1 LPTVAELAQQEL
13 SRRYSLQGRTQVA
26 PRVQTMQNARPTVR
40 SALSNLMRDAVDATG
55 LEGGYRQ
62 GLLNAA
68 GGVETAVD
76 FLPLVGDVLGVEDAS
91 RAYGQG
97 DMVGAGI
104 NMMGVVPI
112 IGDAGVKLS
121 KRARSAL
128 RDQGFTEGFFHGTKQ
143 DIQDGFKAGYSDGM
157 VFVSPDKEFASNW
170 VGKGKYQ
177 NRIGEEDLFDMK
189 QADKQAV
196 WDNLTAQ
203 YGDFDNWPEEI
214 VDEYFAKQ
222 SAIVRQY
229 DASGGAIYPVAVKAN
244 NQFDPESN
252 PEIISEFLSR
262 RGQDPLGSTIERG
275 KTDLEVYQEGNYL
288 LFENKEMADFL
299 KEKGYDSLWLREDT
313 TKTGLAKP
321 FSTLAV
327 LDETGVKP
335 VYDFAREAD
344 TAASALRGLDMNPE
358 ARMQRANEQQFL
370 PETVYHG
377 TAGDIRSF
385 DPKTYGGSVTRA
397 NSARMGTWFSDNPEV
412 SASYARFAA
421 EDVPIKKLIEEAEQA
436 ERKMDFEGYEK
447 AINAAEELES
457 SGDLINAGGQNIIP
471 ARVRGKLFEIDVE
484 GATMSDLDDSQLYKW
499 AQEAKEKGF
508 DGLKIKNFSD
518 NADYGTY
525 TPATHYLIFDPK
537 NIRSTNA
544 EFDPTKADS
553 ADLLSSVGA
562 TSALRGIV

>member
-76 FLPLVGDVLGVEDAS
+76 FLPVVGDVLGVEDAS

-104 NMMGVVPI
+104 NMMGVVPVV
-112 IGDAGVKLS
+112 GDVA
-121 KRARSAL
+121 A
-128 RDQGFTEGFFHGTKQ
+128 
-143 DIQDGFKAGYSDGM
+143 
-157 VFVSPDKEFASNW
+157 
-170 VGKGKYQ
+170 KG
-177 NRIGEEDLFDMK
+177 
-189 QADKQAV
+189 
-196 WDNLTAQ
+196 
-203 YGDFDNWPEEI
+203 
-214 VDEYFAKQ
+214 AK
-222 SAIVRQY
+222 
-229 DASGGAIYPVAVKAN
+229 
-244 NQFDPESN
+244 
-252 PEIISEFLSR
+252 
-262 RGQDPLGSTIERG
+262 
-275 KTDLEVYQEGNYL
+275 
-288 LFENKEMADFL
+288 
-299 KEKGYDSLWLREDT
+299 
-313 TKTGLAKP
+313 
-321 FSTLAV
+321 
-327 LDETGVKP
+327 
-335 VYDFAREAD
+335 
-344 TAASALRGLDMNPE
+344 SALRGINAYHGSPYEFEQFSMDKIGTGRGLQAYGHGIYFSESSDIARPYSERIDDQGYMYNANLNVGAEDLLDLDAPLSQQPKKVQDMWQKFAKSRQGKASAKENGIEDIRNLVPSYGNEITGEDIRSAIYDGQPVNFNHDFSSNIAPQENKMTSEYLQKQGIKGIRYLNGKYRGAGDGPINYVIFDDSLIDTKRVNDQLTPSWMNPE

>member
-1 LPTVAELAQQEL
+1 
-13 SRRYSLQGRTQVA
+13 
-26 PRVQTMQNARPTVR
+26 
-40 SALSNLMRDAVDATG
+40 
-55 LEGGYRQ
+55 
-62 GLLNAA
+62 
-68 GGVETAVD
+68 
-76 FLPLVGDVLGVEDAS
+76 
-91 RAYGQG
+91 
-97 DMVGAGI
+97 
-104 NMMGVVPI
+104 
-112 IGDAGVKLS
+112 
-121 KRARSAL
+121 
-128 RDQGFTEGFFHGTKQ
+128 
-143 DIQDGFKAGYSDGM
+143 
-157 VFVSPDKEFASNW
+157 
-170 VGKGKYQ
+170 
-177 NRIGEEDLFDMK
+177 
-189 QADKQAV
+189 
-196 WDNLTAQ
+196 
-203 YGDFDNWPEEI
+203 
-214 VDEYFAKQ
+214 
-222 SAIVRQY
+222 
-229 DASGGAIYPVAVKAN
+229 
-244 NQFDPESN
+244 
-252 PEIISEFLSR
+252 
-262 RGQDPLGSTIERG
+262 
-275 KTDLEVYQEGNYL
+275 
-288 LFENKEMADFL
+288 
-299 KEKGYDSLWLREDT
+299 
-313 TKTGLAKP
+313 
-321 FSTLAV
+321 
-327 LDETGVKP
+327 
-335 VYDFAREAD
+335 
-344 TAASALRGLDMNPE
+344 MNPE

>member
-1 LPTVAELAQQEL
+1 MAV
-13 SRRYSLQGRTQVA
+13 SRNGEGTRNYVIFDDSLIDTK
-26 PRVQTMQNARPTVR
+26 RVNDQLTPSWM
-40 SALSNLMRDAVDATG
+40 
-55 LEGGYRQ
+55 
-62 GLLNAA
+62 
-68 GGVETAVD
+68 
-76 FLPLVGDVLGVEDAS
+76 
-91 RAYGQG
+91 
-97 DMVGAGI
+97 
-104 NMMGVVPI
+104 
-112 IGDAGVKLS
+112 
-121 KRARSAL
+121 
-128 RDQGFTEGFFHGTKQ
+128 DQG
-143 DIQDGFKAGYSDGM
+143 
-157 VFVSPDKEFASNW
+157 
-170 VGKGKYQ
+170 
-177 NRIGEEDLFDMK
+177 
-189 QADKQAV
+189 
-196 WDNLTAQ
+196 
-203 YGDFDNWPEEI
+203 
-214 VDEYFAKQ
+214 
-222 SAIVRQY
+222 
-229 DASGGAIYPVAVKAN
+229 
-244 NQFDPESN
+244 
-252 PEIISEFLSR
+252 
-262 RGQDPLGSTIERG
+262 
-275 KTDLEVYQEGNYL
+275 
-288 LFENKEMADFL
+288 
-299 KEKGYDSLWLREDT
+299 
-313 TKTGLAKP
+313 
-321 FSTLAV
+321 
-327 LDETGVKP
+327 
-335 VYDFAREAD
+335 
-344 TAASALRGLDMNPE
+344 

-484 GATMSDLDDSQLYKW
+484 GATMSGLDDSQLYKW

-553 ADLLSSVGA
+553 ADLLSSRQSERQM
-562 TSALRGIV
+562 SALRGIA

>member
-76 FLPLVGDVLGVEDAS
+76 FLPVVGDVLGVEDAS

-104 NMMGVVPI
+104 NMMGVVPVV
-112 IGDAGVKLS
+112 GDVA
-121 KRARSAL
+121 A
-128 RDQGFTEGFFHGTKQ
+128 
-143 DIQDGFKAGYSDGM
+143 
-157 VFVSPDKEFASNW
+157 
-170 VGKGKYQ
+170 KG
-177 NRIGEEDLFDMK
+177 
-189 QADKQAV
+189 
-196 WDNLTAQ
+196 
-203 YGDFDNWPEEI
+203 
-214 VDEYFAKQ
+214 AK
-222 SAIVRQY
+222 
-229 DASGGAIYPVAVKAN
+229 
-244 NQFDPESN
+244 
-252 PEIISEFLSR
+252 
-262 RGQDPLGSTIERG
+262 
-275 KTDLEVYQEGNYL
+275 
-288 LFENKEMADFL
+288 
-299 KEKGYDSLWLREDT
+299 
-313 TKTGLAKP
+313 
-321 FSTLAV
+321 
-327 LDETGVKP
+327 
-335 VYDFAREAD
+335 
-344 TAASALRGLDMNPE
+344 SALRGINAYHGSPYEFEQFSMDKIGAGRGLQAYGHGIYFSESSDIARPYSERIDDQGYMYNANLNVGAEDLLDLDATLSQQPKKVQDMWQKFAKSRQGKASAKENGIEDIRNLVPRYGNEITGEDIRSAIYDGQPVNFNHDFSSNIAPQENKMTSEYLQKQGIKGIRYLNGKYRGAGDGPINYVIFDDSLIDTKRVNDQLTPSWMNPE

-562 TSALRGIV
+562 TSALRGVA

>member
-1 LPTVAELAQQEL
+1 MAERRPSAGSSALNEALKNLASE
-13 SRRYSLQGRTQVA
+13 RYSLQGRTQVA
-26 PRVQTMQNARPTVR
+26 PRVQTVQPSRPSFR
-40 SALSNLMRDAVDATG
+40 SALSNIMRDAIDATG

-68 GGVETAVD
+68 GGVETAAD
-76 FLPLVGDVLGVEDAS
+76 FLPVVGDVLGLEDAS

-97 DMVGAGI
+97 DMLGTGI
-104 NMMGVVPI
+104 NLMGVVPI
-112 IGDAGVKLS
+112 VGDVASKAAKASRSNWSELPRTPNSDEKIIDIPISMIEHGEAAMSGGTLSFPDAQETIQEYAQRNTEIPAIDVVTPDEDSPFFMVEDGSRRLEAAKLRGD
-121 KRARSAL
+121 KTIKAIVPKEYNEAP
-128 RDQGFTEGFFHGTKQ
+128 Q
-143 DIQDGFKAGYSDGM
+143 AGYSG
-157 VFVSPDKEFASNW
+157 
-170 VGKGKYQ
+170 GGRQ
-177 NRIGEEDLFDMK
+177 G
-189 QADKQAV
+189 
-196 WDNLTAQ
+196 
-203 YGDFDNWPEEI
+203 
-214 VDEYFAKQ
+214 
-222 SAIVRQY
+222 SAI
-229 DASGGAIYPVAVKAN
+229 AGG
-244 NQFDPESN
+244 
-252 PEIISEFLSR
+252 
-262 RGQDPLGSTIERG
+262 
-275 KTDLEVYQEGNYL
+275 
-288 LFENKEMADFL
+288 
-299 KEKGYDSLWLREDT
+299 
-313 TKTGLAKP
+313 
-321 FSTLAV
+321 
-327 LDETGVKP
+327 
-335 VYDFAREAD
+335 
-344 TAASALRGLDMNPE
+344 SALRGLDMNPE

-544 EFDPTKADS
+544 KFDPTKADS
-553 ADLLSSVGA
+553 ADLLSSRQSERQM
-562 TSALRGIV
+562 SALRGIA